1 MDEMGNRSVL
11 AAADNADKL
20 QSIVDMMLENQTME
34 NERTEL
40 ERLKTKKM
48 LTINEFA
55 KYMGLGDTKAREL
68 LKNTR
73 LGFRVRINNS
83 IMINREKL
91 DEYLDKNSY

>member
-1 MDEMGNRSVL
+1 MQNLESVNGIIVDGNEE
-11 AAADNADKL
+11 KL
-20 QSIVDMMLENQTME
+20 QSIMDMMLANQE
-34 NERTEL
+34 AEKEKTEL

-48 LTINEFA
+48 LSINEFA
-55 KYMGLGDTKAREL
+55 RYMGLGDTKAREL

>member
-1 MDEMGNRSVL
+1 MQNLESVAGIIVDGNEE
-11 AAADNADKL
+11 KL
-20 QSIVDMMLENQTME
+20 QSIMDMMLANQE
-34 NERTEL
+34 AEKEKTEL

-48 LTINEFA
+48 LSINEFA
-55 KYMGLGDTKAREL
+55 RYMGLGDTKAREL

>member
-1 MDEMGNRSVL
+1 MDGMENRSII
-11 AAADNADKL
+11 AAADNANKL
-20 QSIVDMMLENQTME
+20 QNIVELMLENQTME
-34 NERTEL
+34 NERVEL

-55 KYMGLGDTKAREL
+55 RYMGLGDTKAREL

>member
-1 MDEMGNRSVL
+1 MQNLESVNGIIVDGNEE
-11 AAADNADKL
+11 KM
-20 QSIVDMMLENQTME
+20 QSIMDMMLANQE
-34 NERTEL
+34 AEKEKTEL

-48 LTINEFA
+48 LSINEFA

-73 LGFRVRINNS
+73 LGFRVRIINS

>member
-1 MDEMGNRSVL
+1 MEKLESVAGIIVDGNEEKMQ
-11 AAADNADKL
+11 N
-20 QSIVDMMLENQTME
+20 IMDMMLANQE
-34 NERTEL
+34 AEKEKTEL

-48 LTINEFA
+48 LSINEFA
-55 KYMGLGDTKAREL
+55 RYMGLGDTKAREL

>member
-1 MDEMGNRSVL
+1 MQNLESVNGIIVDGNEE
-11 AAADNADKL
+11 KI
-20 QSIVDMMLENQTME
+20 QSIMDMMLANQE
-34 NERTEL
+34 AEKEKAEL

-48 LTINEFA
+48 LSINEFA

>member
-1 MDEMGNRSVL
+1 MQNLESVNGIIVDGNEE
-11 AAADNADKL
+11 KM
-20 QSIVDMMLENQTME
+20 QSIMDMMLANQE
-34 NERTEL
+34 AEKEKAEL

-48 LTINEFA
+48 LSINEFA

>member
-1 MDEMGNRSVL
+1 MQNLESVNGIIVDGNEE
-11 AAADNADKL
+11 KL
-20 QSIVDMMLENQTME
+20 QSIMDMMLANQE
-34 NERTEL
+34 AEKEKTEL

-48 LTINEFA
+48 LSINEFA

>member
-1 MDEMGNRSVL
+1 MEKLESVNGIIVDGNEE
-11 AAADNADKL
+11 KL
-20 QSIVDMMLENQTME
+20 QSIMDMMLANQE
-34 NERTEL
+34 AEKEKTEL

-48 LTINEFA
+48 LSINEFA
-55 KYMGLGDTKAREL
+55 RYMGLGDTKAREL

>member
-1 MDEMGNRSVL
+1 MEKLESVAGIIVDGNEEKMQ
-11 AAADNADKL
+11 N
-20 QSIVDMMLENQTME
+20 IMDMMLANQE
-34 NERTEL
+34 AEKEKTEL

-48 LTINEFA
+48 LSINEFA

>member
-1 MDEMGNRSVL
+1 M
-11 AAADNADKL
+11 DKL
-20 QSIVDMMLENQTME
+20 EKKGLKQQTDSNGVLQSLVEIILENQE
-34 NERTEL
+34 VKREQAEY
-40 ERLKTKKM
+40 ERLKSKK
-48 LTINEFA
+48 LLSINEFA

-83 IMINREKL
+83 IMINRQKL

>member
-1 MDEMGNRSVL
+1 MRNLESVNGIIVDGNEE
-11 AAADNADKL
+11 KM
-20 QSIVDMMLENQTME
+20 QSIMDMMLANQE
-34 NERTEL
+34 AEKEKAEL

-48 LTINEFA
+48 LSINEFA